1 MPGVIPNVLAGGVL
15 DRAHM
20 RRVEPEWLAERLGD
34 PASRVVLAAGT
45 EIAVTADDPP
55 HAARLALAAVPPAV
69 GEPVFLGVEEGSAL
83 FGVDVTGVSGA
94 ELERVVAPGA
104 MRGLRDVGALL
115 SAGEGGIMA
124 YATAILNWHR
134 KHMFCA
140 VSGHPSVMA
149 EGGHLRVC
157 TDPGCGAKHFPRTDP
172 VVIMLVEDG
181 ERCVL
186 GRQAIWPARRYSALA
201 GFVEPGESLEDAV
214 AREVGEEAGLAV
226 DDVHYHSSQP
236 WPFPSSLMLGFTAR
250 HAGGDLSIG
259 DQELEDVRWFSRL
272 ELNAAVESGELLL
285 PPRVAIARRLI
296 DDWLAAGSG

>member
-1 MPGVIPNVLAGGVL
+1 MPNVLAGGVL

-20 RRVEPEWLAERLGD
+20 RRVEPDWLAERLGD
-34 PASRVVLAAGT
+34 SDSRVVLAAGT
-45 EIAVTADDPP
+45 DIAVTPEDPP
-55 HAARLALAAVPPAV
+55 RAARLPLAALPPKV
-69 GEPVFLGVEEGSAL
+69 GEPVFLGVEDDAAL
-83 FGVDVTGVSGA
+83 FGVDVSRVSA
-94 ELERVVAPGA
+94 PELAASVAPGG

-115 SAGEGGIMA
+115 SPGEGGMMA

-134 KHMFCA
+134 SHMFCA
-140 VSGHPSVMA
+140 VSGHPSAMA

-226 DDVHYHSSQP
+226 GDVQYHSSQP

-250 HAGGDLSIG
+250 YAGGDLSVG
-259 DQELEDVRWFSRL
+259 DQELEDVRWLSRA

-296 DDWLAAGSG
+296 DDWLAADSG